1 MANTANHITKS
12 KPSTSES
19 KSFYKKWWFWVIIA
33 FVVIATIAGADGRR
47 QDEERTEEGADSA
60 AVQEN
65 DSTVTDPEIDKI
77 SFSVSKVR
85 NDTTGNWRVSVISE
99 PIVMGDHAVA
109 YFQKYIKDD
118 NEIHA
123 IVNFNKNT
131 TTKIMKGAMGI
142 TVTTYEYV
150 EDEEHDA
157 KKLFSGKMLTEKY
170 YDSKTGE
177 EIKI

>member
-1 MANTANHITKS
+1 MAEPANDLTKTKTS
-12 KPSTSES
+12 SPDDKP
-19 KSFYKKWWFWVIIA
+19 FYKKWWFWAIVG
-33 FVVIATIAGADGRR
+33 FVVIAAIAGLGGKQPNEEAAK
-47 QDEERTEEGADSA
+47 DETSDTT
-60 AVQEN
+60 VQE
-65 DSTVTDPEIDKI
+65 DEGSLTDPELEKI
-77 SFSVSKVR
+77 NFSVSKVR

-99 PIVMGDHAVA
+99 PIVMSDHAVA
-109 YFQKYIKDD
+109 YYQKYIKDD
-118 NEIHA
+118 NEVHA

-170 YDSKTGE
+170 YDPKTGE